1 LAKKTVAHI
10 KQLGTAKFMGSW
22 TPKDPEWHEL
32 RADRIGGSEVGAI
45 VGASKYESAYS
56 LWAKKSKL
64 ISDEVSDN
72 EAMYWG
78 RALEP
83 VVIDRFAE
91 EHPELT
97 LIREAGTWV
106 HNDRDYQLANPDAIY
121 QRSDGTYGILE
132 IKTARY
138 ADDWS
143 DGVPQYYMTQ
153 IQWYLSAFGFG
164 EAYLAVLFAGS
175 DYREF
180 FVEAQPMW
188 QESDLTKVQE
198 FLSCIAEQRK
208 PEWDGAEATVM
219 AVRQQHPEIESDT
232 EVELGELGLHYSSA
246 LDELEESKTK
256 VNELQARVL
265 DAMGKAK
272 TAVIYDTPAFIR
284 SSRKGGTPYLTRKRG
299 A

>member
-1 LAKKTVAHI
+1 MAKKTVAHI
-10 KQLGTAKFMGSW
+10 KQLGTANFMGSW
-22 TPKDPEWHEL
+22 TPDDPEWHEL

-56 LWAKKSKL
+56 LWAKKCKL
-64 ISDEVSDN
+64 ISDVVPDN

-97 LIREAGTWV
+97 LTRDAGTWV
-106 HNDRDYQLANPDAIY
+106 HTERDYQLANPDAIY
-121 QRSDGTYGILE
+121 QRTDGTYGILE

-138 ADDWS
+138 GDDWS
-143 DGVPQYYMTQ
+143 DGIPQYYMTQ
-153 IQWYLSAFGFG
+153 IQWYLSTFSLS
-164 EAYLAVLFAGS
+164 EAYVAVLFAGS

-180 FVEAQPMW
+180 FVEAQLMW
-188 QESDLTKVQE
+188 QESDLAKVQE
-198 FLSCIAEQRK
+198 FLSCVSEQRK
-208 PEWDGAEATVM
+208 PEWDGAEATLM
-219 AVRQQHPEIESDT
+219 AVRQQHPEIESDN

-246 LDELEESKTK
+246 LDEQETVKTK

-265 DAMGKAK
+265 DAMGTAK

-299 A
+299 S

>member
-1 LAKKTVAHI
+1 MAKDTVAQI
-10 KQLGTAKFMGSW
+10 RELGEAKWLGSF
-22 TPKDPEWHEL
+22 TPNDPEWHAL

-56 LWAKKSKL
+56 LWAKKLGL
-64 ISDEVSDN
+64 ISDEVADN

-83 VVIDRFAE
+83 VIIDRFE
-91 EHPELT
+91 REHPDLE
-97 LIREAGTWV
+97 LIRDVGTYV
-106 HNDRDYQLANPDAIY
+106 HRERDYHLANPDALY
-121 QRSDGTYGILE
+121 KKPDGSYGILE

-143 DGVPQYYMTQ
+143 EGIPQYYMTQ
-153 IQWYLSAFGFG
+153 IQWYLSCFGFS
-164 EAYLAVLFAGS
+164 EAYVAVLFSGS

-180 FVEAQPMW
+180 PVKADQLW
-188 QESDLTKVQE
+188 QEDDLYKVAD
-198 FLSCIAEQRK
+198 FLDCIAEQRK

-219 AVRQQHPEIESDT
+219 AVRQQHSEIDPET
-232 EVELGELGLHYSSA
+232 VVELGELGLHYSSA
-246 LDELEESKTK
+246 LEDLEAAKEQ

-265 DAMGKAK
+265 DAMGTAK
-272 TAVIYDTPAFIR
+272 TAVIYDQPAFIR

>member
-1 LAKKTVAHI
+1 MADLTVAEI
-10 KQLGTAKFMGSW
+10 TDNSKAQWLGSF
-22 TPKDPEWHEL
+22 TPKDPEWHSL

-56 LWAKKSKL
+56 LWAKKLKL
-64 ISDEVSDN
+64 IPDEVADN

-83 VVIDRFAE
+83 IVIDRFAE
-91 EHPELT
+91 EHPMLR
-97 LIREAGTWV
+97 LLRDAGTWV
-106 HNDRDYQLANPDAIY
+106 NLEHDYQLANPDALY
-121 QRSDGTYGILE
+121 QKPDGTYGVLE

-138 ADDWS
+138 ADDWT
-143 DGVPQYYMTQ
+143 DGVPHYYMTQ
-153 IQWYLSAFGFG
+153 VQWYLACFGFS
-164 EAYLAVLFAGS
+164 EAYVAVLFSGS

-180 FVEAQPMW
+180 LIQAQPMW
-188 QESDLTKVQE
+188 QEDDLVKVQN
-198 FLSCIAEQRK
+198 FLDCVATQTQ
-208 PEWDGAEATVM
+208 PVWDGAEATVM
-219 AVRQQHPEIESDT
+219 AVRQQHPDIDTST

-246 LDELEESKTK
+246 LDEQETAKSK

-265 DAMGKAK
+265 DAMGSAK